1 MRVRVRGRGW
11 GQEADDS
18 PRLRVQRGLG
28 KLVQTWGPQGLQG
41 SQQPQARQAMG
52 HRASGSPRVR
62 SAAEG
67 SGRLGAA
74 ERLKF
79 AALPEW
85 GRGGRGRSRR
95 SPAAGPGKPLPAPDK
110 LLSSPRPAPPVATV
124 PEQRGVSHR
133 ARAPPGCCG
142 ERPLPPAPGPA
153 GPGRYLVG
161 GSPGAAAAP
170 SAGSI
175 LGYGVRLAGGRRA
188 AAAAS
193 SASRA
198 LVLGLPPPSSSPPPR
213 APHGPLFM
221 ARGREPRTSRTA
233 ENVLRAGVRDR
244 GPERES
250 PGGAGPGAGSR
261 DRERGSPGRRSL
273 AERLPALRPEPWAAA
288 AAATAP
294 S

>member
-1 MRVRVRGRGW
+1 MGR
-11 GQEADDS
+11 
-18 PRLRVQRGLG
+18 
-28 KLVQTWGPQGLQG
+28 
-41 SQQPQARQAMG
+41 
-52 HRASGSPRVR
+52 RASGSPRVR

-85 GRGGRGRSRR
+85 GRGGLGRSRR

-142 ERPLPPAPGPA
+142 ECPLPPAPGPA

-161 GSPGAAAAP
+161 GAPRAAAAP

-175 LGYGVRLAGGRRA
+175 LGSGVRLAGGRRA
-188 AAAAS
+188 AAVAAAAAAAS

-198 LVLGLPPPSSSPPPR
+198 L
-213 APHGPLFM
+213 
-221 ARGREPRTSRTA
+221 GREPRTSWTA
-233 ENVLRAGVRDR
+233 ENVLRVGVRGR
-244 GPERES
+244 GPEREN

-261 DRERGSPGRRSL
+261 DRERGSPGRRNL